1 MADTPRRG
9 TQSIQRTFDILDVI
23 AAQSPHGVT
32 LKDICAIAGLSPATA
47 HRMLGILLDRGI
59 VERLSGGKRYVVG
72 RELTLLGLSS
82 ELRRFREIASP
93 SLSWLSE
100 TVGDAIFLSVRS
112 GHDTVCADRRI
123 GQFPIQVL
131 SIEIG
136 SRRPLGI
143 SANGA
148 AMLSRE
154 SGRTVA
160 AILDHNRERLDPF
173 GTSRGTLDAR
183 IIEARRRGYVHIP
196 RAIVK
201 GTSAIAVP
209 IIDVLGRPVAA
220 VSTIAISSRQRAD
233 RVPDLVAQLTR
244 AASEIGE
251 AARRATSPEP
261 PPTSGF

>member
-9 TQSIQRTFDILDVI
+9 TQSIERTFDILDVI

-123 GQFPIQVL
+123 GQFPIHQH
-131 SIEIG
+131 IERASHDKVGAPNDIDRDCG
-136 SRRPLGI
+136 SKER
-143 SANGA
+143 
-148 AMLSRE
+148 
-154 SGRTVA
+154 V
-160 AILDHNRERLDPF
+160 RERPSGFGNDDDGGNNYPVHQQVPF
-173 GTSRGTLDAR
+173 VVQGIG
-183 IIEARRRGYVHIP
+183 
-196 RAIVK
+196 
-201 GTSAIAVP
+201 
-209 IIDVLGRPVAA
+209 
-220 VSTIAISSRQRAD
+220 AD
-233 RVPDLVAQLTR
+233 RDGL
-244 AASEIGE
+244 
-251 AARRATSPEP
+251 
-261 PPTSGF
+261 